1 MVQRQPFCIKS
12 KFFVPI
18 KSESDTLRKLVL
30 WKVFIMTKKK
40 ENRKD
45 AEVTITE
52 SDAMAE
58 RKIQTYSKAL
68 KKALEQ
74 EPPEE
79 QVRILKIM
87 VKAAKAKLRAAEP
100 ERENEDELVKNWEKA
115 EYPYKNRMSNK
126 RYEKEKLP
134 LQVELLK
141 LQKWVKETGKKII
154 IIFEGRDAAGK
165 GGTIRTFM
173 EHMNP
178 RGARIVALPKPTEAE
193 KGQWYFQRYVAHLPT
208 RGEIVLFDRS
218 WYNRAGVERVM
229 GFCSDAE
236 YVEFLR
242 QCPQFEENLIHSDT
256 ILIKFWLSVTQEEQ
270 RRRFKSREIE
280 PLKRWKLSPI
290 DIASLSKWDDY
301 SKAEEV
307 MFFATN
313 TTSCPWTVI
322 KSDDKK
328 RARLN
333 AMRYVLSIID
343 YAEKDPEAIGS
354 VDPLI
359 LSRANVKPNV
369 ASIITKKKK
378 N

>member
-1 MVQRQPFCIKS
+1 
-12 KFFVPI
+12 
-18 KSESDTLRKLVL
+18 
-30 WKVFIMTKKK
+30 MTKKK
-40 ENRKD
+40 DKAQEIL
-45 AEVTITE
+45 ITE
-52 SDAMAE
+52 SDPLTQ
-58 RKIQTYSKAL
+58 RKITAYTRAL
-68 KKALEQ
+68 KKAFDQ
-74 EPPEE
+74 EPVDE
-79 QVRILKIM
+79 QIRILKIL
-87 VKAAKAKLRAAEP
+87 VKNAKAKIRASSQAS
-100 ERENEDELVKNWEKA
+100 NYEDELVKDWEKA
-115 EYPYKNRMSNK
+115 EFPYKHRMGNK

-173 EHMNP
+173 EHLNP
-178 RGARIVALPKPTEAE
+178 RGARVVALAKPTEAE
-193 KGQWYFQRYVAHLPT
+193 KGQWFFQRYVAHLPT
-208 RGEIVLFDRS
+208 RGEMVLFDRS
-218 WYNRAGVERVM
+218 WYNRAGVDRVM
-229 GFCSDAE
+229 GFCTDQEYAE
-236 YVEFLR
+236 FMR
-242 QCPQFEENLIHSDT
+242 QCPQFEENLVNSDT

-270 RRRFKSREIE
+270 KRRFKSREID

-301 SKAEEV
+301 SRAEQA

-313 TTSCPWTVI
+313 TASCPWIVI

-343 YAEKDPEAIGS
+343 YDQKDPEAIGT

-359 LSRANVKPNV
+359 LSRANVNPNFV
-369 ASIITKKKK
+369 KDRTKEEK
-378 N
+378 

>member
-1 MVQRQPFCIKS
+1 
-12 KFFVPI
+12 
-18 KSESDTLRKLVL
+18 
-30 WKVFIMTKKK
+30 MTKKK
-40 ENRKD
+40 DKD
-45 AEVTITE
+45 QEILITE
-52 SDAMAE
+52 SDPLTQ
-58 RKIQTYSKAL
+58 RKITAYTKAL
-68 KKALEQ
+68 KKAFDQ
-74 EPPEE
+74 EPVDE
-79 QVRILKIM
+79 QIRILKIL
-87 VKAAKAKLRAAEP
+87 VKNAKVKIRASSQAS
-100 ERENEDELVKNWEKA
+100 NYEDELVKDWEKA
-115 EYPYKNRMSNK
+115 EFPYKHRMGNK

-173 EHMNP
+173 EHLNP
-178 RGARIVALPKPTEAE
+178 RGARVVALAKPTEAE
-193 KGQWYFQRYVAHLPT
+193 KGQWFFQRYVAHLPT
-208 RGEIVLFDRS
+208 RGEMVLFDRS
-218 WYNRAGVERVM
+218 WYNRAGVDRVM
-229 GFCSDAE
+229 GFCTDQEYAE
-236 YVEFLR
+236 FMR
-242 QCPQFEENLIHSDT
+242 QCPQFEENLVNSDT

-270 RRRFKSREIE
+270 KRRFKSREID

-301 SKAEEV
+301 SRAEQA

-313 TTSCPWTVI
+313 TASCPWIVI

-343 YAEKDPEAIGS
+343 YDQKDPEAIGT

-359 LSRANVKPNV
+359 LSRANVNPNFV
-369 ASIITKKKK
+369 KDRTKEEK
-378 N
+378 

>member
-1 MVQRQPFCIKS
+1 MCAKKKNVTLT
-12 KFFVPI
+12 
-18 KSESDTLRKLVL
+18 KSEEL
-30 WKVFIMTKKK
+30 
-40 ENRKD
+40 
-45 AEVTITE
+45 TE
-52 SDAMAE
+52 Q
-58 RKIQTYSKAL
+58 KIEDYTKAL
-68 KKALEQ
+68 KSALKE

-79 QVRILKIM
+79 QIRILKLL
-87 VKAAKAKLRAAEP
+87 VKDAKTRIHAAGAD
-100 ERENEDELVKNWEKA
+100 ENEDELVADWEKA
-115 EYPYKNRMSNK
+115 EFPYKNRMSNK

-141 LQKWVKETGKKII
+141 LQKWVKETGKKIV

-173 EHMNP
+173 EHLNP
-178 RGARIVALPKPTEAE
+178 RGARVVALAKPTEAE
-193 KGQWYFQRYVAHLPT
+193 KGQWFFQRYVAHLPT

-218 WYNRAGVERVM
+218 WYNRAGVDRVM
-229 GFCSDAE
+229 GFCTDEE
-236 YVEFLR
+236 YVEFMR

-256 ILIKFWLSVTQEEQ
+256 ILIKFWLSVSQDEQ
-270 RRRFKSREIE
+270 RRRFKSRKVD

-301 SKAEEV
+301 SKAEEA

-313 TTSCPWTVI
+313 TASCPWIVI
-322 KSDDKK
+322 KSNDKK

-333 AMRYVLSIID
+333 AMRYVLSVLD
-343 YAEKDPEAIGS
+343 YAEKDTEVIGA

-359 LSRANVKPNV
+359 LSRANVKPNLAKV
-369 ASIITKKKK
+369 IKDRKKK

>member
-1 MVQRQPFCIKS
+1 
-12 KFFVPI
+12 
-18 KSESDTLRKLVL
+18 
-30 WKVFIMTKKK
+30 MTKKK
-40 ENRKD
+40 DKAQEIL
-45 AEVTITE
+45 ITE
-52 SDAMAE
+52 SDPLTQ
-58 RKIQTYSKAL
+58 RKITAYTRAL
-68 KKALEQ
+68 KKAFDQ
-74 EPPEE
+74 EPVDE
-79 QVRILKIM
+79 QIRILKIL
-87 VKAAKAKLRAAEP
+87 VKNAKAKIRASSQAS
-100 ERENEDELVKNWEKA
+100 NYEDELVKDWEKA
-115 EYPYKNRMSNK
+115 EFPYKHRMGNK

-173 EHMNP
+173 EHLNP
-178 RGARIVALPKPTEAE
+178 RSARVVALAKPTEAE
-193 KGQWYFQRYVAHLPT
+193 KGQWFFQRYVAHLPT
-208 RGEIVLFDRS
+208 CGEMVLFDRS
-218 WYNRAGVERVM
+218 WYNRAGVDRVM
-229 GFCSDAE
+229 GFCTDQEYAE
-236 YVEFLR
+236 FMR
-242 QCPQFEENLIHSDT
+242 QCPQFEENLVNSDT

-270 RRRFKSREIE
+270 KRRFKSREID

-301 SKAEEV
+301 SRAEQA

-313 TTSCPWTVI
+313 TASCPWIVI

-343 YAEKDPEAIGS
+343 YDQKDPEAIGT

-359 LSRANVKPNV
+359 LSRANVNPNFV
-369 ASIITKKKK
+369 KDRTKEEK
-378 N
+378 

>member
-1 MVQRQPFCIKS
+1 
-12 KFFVPI
+12 
-18 KSESDTLRKLVL
+18 
-30 WKVFIMTKKK
+30 MTKKK
-40 ENRKD
+40 DKD
-45 AEVTITE
+45 QEILITE
-52 SDAMAE
+52 SDPLTQ
-58 RKIQTYSKAL
+58 RKITAYTKAL
-68 KKALEQ
+68 KKAFDQ
-74 EPPEE
+74 EPVDE
-79 QVRILKIM
+79 QIRILKIL
-87 VKAAKAKLRAAEP
+87 VKNAKAKIRASSQAS
-100 ERENEDELVKNWEKA
+100 NYEDELVKDWEKA
-115 EYPYKNRMSNK
+115 EFPYKHRMGNK

-173 EHMNP
+173 EHLNP
-178 RGARIVALPKPTEAE
+178 RGARVVALAKPTEAE
-193 KGQWYFQRYVAHLPT
+193 KGQWFFQRYVAHLPT
-208 RGEIVLFDRS
+208 RGEMVLFDRS
-218 WYNRAGVERVM
+218 WYNRAGVDRVM
-229 GFCSDAE
+229 GFCTDQEYAE
-236 YVEFLR
+236 FMR
-242 QCPQFEENLIHSDT
+242 QCPQFEENLVNSDT

-270 RRRFKSREIE
+270 KRRFKSREID

-301 SKAEEV
+301 SRAEQA

-313 TTSCPWTVI
+313 TASCPWIVI

-343 YAEKDPEAIGS
+343 YDQKDPEAIGT

-359 LSRANVKPNV
+359 LSRANVNPNFV
-369 ASIITKKKK
+369 KDRTKEEK
-378 N
+378 

>member
-1 MVQRQPFCIKS
+1 MAENRNKHRLSAKS
-12 KFFVPI
+12 VFVFLNFRI
-18 KSESDTLRKLVL
+18 QKCYAVGIHKEGRKNMCAKKKNVTLTKSEEL
-30 WKVFIMTKKK
+30 
-40 ENRKD
+40 
-45 AEVTITE
+45 TE
-52 SDAMAE
+52 Q
-58 RKIQTYSKAL
+58 KIEDYTKAL
-68 KKALEQ
+68 KSALKE

-79 QVRILKIM
+79 QIRILKLL
-87 VKAAKAKLRAAEP
+87 VKDAKTRIHAAGAD
-100 ERENEDELVKNWEKA
+100 ENEDELVADWEKA
-115 EYPYKNRMSNK
+115 EFPYKHRMSNK

-141 LQKWVKETGKKII
+141 LQKWVKETGKKIV

-173 EHMNP
+173 EHLNP
-178 RGARIVALPKPTEAE
+178 RGARVVALAKPTEAE
-193 KGQWYFQRYVAHLPT
+193 KGQWFFQRYVAHLPT

-218 WYNRAGVERVM
+218 WYNRAGVDRVM
-229 GFCSDAE
+229 GFCTDEE
-236 YVEFLR
+236 YVEFMR

-256 ILIKFWLSVTQEEQ
+256 ILIKFWLSVTQDEQ
-270 RRRFKSREIE
+270 RRRFKSRKVD

-301 SKAEEV
+301 SKAEEA

-313 TTSCPWTVI
+313 TASCPWIVI
-322 KSDDKK
+322 KSNDKK

-333 AMRYVLSIID
+333 AMRYVLSVLD
-343 YAEKDPEAIGS
+343 YAEKDTEVIGA

-359 LSRANVKPNV
+359 LSRANVKPNLAKV
-369 ASIITKKKK
+369 IKDRKKK

>member
-1 MVQRQPFCIKS
+1 
-12 KFFVPI
+12 
-18 KSESDTLRKLVL
+18 
-30 WKVFIMTKKK
+30 MTKKK
-40 ENRKD
+40 DKD
-45 AEVTITE
+45 QEILITE
-52 SDAMAE
+52 SDPLTQ
-58 RKIQTYSKAL
+58 RKITAYTKAL
-68 KKALEQ
+68 KKAFDQ
-74 EPPEE
+74 EPVDE
-79 QVRILKIM
+79 QIRILKIL
-87 VKAAKAKLRAAEP
+87 VKNAKAKIRASSQAS
-100 ERENEDELVKNWEKA
+100 NYEDELVKDWEKA
-115 EYPYKNRMSNK
+115 EFPYKHRMGNK

-173 EHMNP
+173 EHLNP
-178 RGARIVALPKPTEAE
+178 RGACVVALAKPTEAE
-193 KGQWYFQRYVAHLPT
+193 KGQWFFQRYVAHLPT
-208 RGEIVLFDRS
+208 RGEMVLFDRS
-218 WYNRAGVERVM
+218 WYNRAGVDRVM
-229 GFCSDAE
+229 GFCTDQEYAE
-236 YVEFLR
+236 FMR
-242 QCPQFEENLIHSDT
+242 QCPQFEENLVNSDT

-270 RRRFKSREIE
+270 KRRFKSREID

-301 SKAEEV
+301 SRAEQA

-313 TTSCPWTVI
+313 TASCPWIVI

-343 YAEKDPEAIGS
+343 YDQKDPEAIGT

-359 LSRANVKPNV
+359 LSRANVNPNFV
-369 ASIITKKKK
+369 KDRTKEEK
-378 N
+378 

>member
-1 MVQRQPFCIKS
+1 
-12 KFFVPI
+12 
-18 KSESDTLRKLVL
+18 
-30 WKVFIMTKKK
+30 MTKKK
-40 ENRKD
+40 DKD
-45 AEVTITE
+45 QEILITE
-52 SDAMAE
+52 SDPLTQ
-58 RKIQTYSKAL
+58 RKITAYTRAL
-68 KKALEQ
+68 KKAFDQ
-74 EPPEE
+74 EPVDE
-79 QVRILKIM
+79 QIRILKIL
-87 VKAAKAKLRAAEP
+87 VKNAKAKIRASSQAS
-100 ERENEDELVKNWEKA
+100 NYEDELVKDWEKA
-115 EYPYKNRMSNK
+115 EFPYKHRMGNK

-173 EHMNP
+173 EHLNP
-178 RGARIVALPKPTEAE
+178 RGARVVALAKPTEAE
-193 KGQWYFQRYVAHLPT
+193 KGQWFFQRYVAHLPT
-208 RGEIVLFDRS
+208 RGEMVLFDRS
-218 WYNRAGVERVM
+218 WYNRAGVDRVM
-229 GFCSDAE
+229 GFCTDQEYAE
-236 YVEFLR
+236 FMR
-242 QCPQFEENLIHSDT
+242 QCPQFEENLVNSDT

-270 RRRFKSREIE
+270 KRRFKSREID

-301 SKAEEV
+301 SRAEQA

-313 TTSCPWTVI
+313 TASCPWIVI

-343 YAEKDPEAIGS
+343 YDQKDPEAIGT

-359 LSRANVKPNV
+359 LSRANVNPNFV
-369 ASIITKKKK
+369 KDRTKEEK
-378 N
+378 

>member
-1 MVQRQPFCIKS
+1 
-12 KFFVPI
+12 
-18 KSESDTLRKLVL
+18 
-30 WKVFIMTKKK
+30 MTKKK
-40 ENRKD
+40 ENSK
-45 AEVTITE
+45 EPNIVITE
-52 SDAMAE
+52 SDPLTQQ
-58 RKIQTYSKAL
+58 KIQRYSKAL
-68 KKALEQ
+68 KKAFEE

-79 QVRILKIM
+79 QIRILKIL
-87 VKAAKAKLRAAEP
+87 VKAAKAKLRAAGADH
-100 ERENEDELVKNWEKA
+100 ENEDELVKNWEKA

-165 GGTIRTFM
+165 GGTIRTFT
-173 EHMNP
+173 EHLNP
-178 RGARIVALPKPTEAE
+178 RGARVVALSKPTEAE

-229 GFCSDAE
+229 GFCTDAE

-290 DIASLSKWDDY
+290 DIASLSKWDEY

-313 TTSCPWTVI
+313 TSSCPWTVI

-333 AMRYVLSIID
+333 AMRYVLSMID
-343 YAEKDPEAIGS
+343 YAEKDPDAIGS

-369 ASIITKKKK
+369 ASLICEKKKK
-378 N
+378 D